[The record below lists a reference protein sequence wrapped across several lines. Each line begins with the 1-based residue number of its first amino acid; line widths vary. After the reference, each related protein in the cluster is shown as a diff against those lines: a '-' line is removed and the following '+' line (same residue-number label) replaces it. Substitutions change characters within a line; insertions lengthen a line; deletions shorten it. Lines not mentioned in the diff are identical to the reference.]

1 MKKDIRA
8 AKMANR
14 LMAGVI
20 TLAAGILLLVLHRGF
35 LTATFYLAAAVVV
48 LGSGAR
54 LVAVLLQK
62 LRVKRRIAGA
72 LQAG

>member
-20 TLAAGILLLVLHRGF
+20 TLAAGDFAACAAPRLFNSDVLSGGGQSLYSAQERGWLPYCF
-35 LTATFYLAAAVVV
+35 
-48 LGSGAR
+48 
-54 LVAVLLQK
+54 K
-62 LRVKRRIAGA
+62 NRV
-72 LQAG
+72 